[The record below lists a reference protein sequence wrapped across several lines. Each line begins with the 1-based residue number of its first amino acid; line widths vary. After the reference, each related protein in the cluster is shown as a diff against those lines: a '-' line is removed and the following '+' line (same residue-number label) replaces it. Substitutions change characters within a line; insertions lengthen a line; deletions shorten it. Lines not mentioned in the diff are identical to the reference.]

1 MRFWH
6 ICVVCPLLAGCVGFA
21 YPDVS
26 RTPTVALPAADV
38 HAFRVVSQ
46 LTMSGPWMTGPVQ
59 FGETVDEIPVTS
71 GAVGPER
78 EAYISYYYLVFPFNG
93 SHSRTLTVLL
103 YRPGYEIVEV
113 PARPWWRAPG
123 GGPPEEVAWK
133 KAPDLTAEKAAVD
146 RIASREGGRSPSKD
160 VLRFAAEEYAR
171 LADSPAAPAAM
182 KEELRRLAEE
192 CHDRAGT
199 RAPPAQRR

>member
-1 MRFWH
+1 
-6 ICVVCPLLAGCVGFA
+6 
-21 YPDVS
+21 
-26 RTPTVALPAADV
+26 
-38 HAFRVVSQ
+38 
-46 LTMSGPWMTGPVQ
+46 MSGPWITGPVQ

-113 PARPWWRAPG
+113 P
-123 GGPPEEVAWK
+123 GPPLVAGARRRSPRGGRLE

-192 CHDRAGT
+192 CHDRAGAT
-199 RAPPAQRR
+199 APPAQRR